1 MCGVLNPTA
10 AHAACAAAHWQSS
23 QTVWQLLLAQDTV
36 RIPSNGALVT
46 GYIPS
51 SVHRDSYATY
61 AVKTPAAALRQLAC
75 CNILA
80 TQTSVAQIGLQR
92 CYGSLRGHPGASGVI
107 QRQRLWVEHTASTR
121 AVLPDPDWRGEG
133 KRPSAGDSSTSS
145 NASVDAWDDAAQ
157 AERHQGGAA
166 PTKAPV
172 AGQVFQ

>member
-1 MCGVLNPTA
+1 MRCSEPYGCTRCVRGGT
-10 AHAACAAAHWQSS
+10 
-23 QTVWQLLLAQDTV
+23 LAKQ
-36 RIPSNGALVT
+36 SNGLAA
-46 GYIPS
+46 PPRS
-51 SVHRDSYATY
+51 RHRTDAQQWCACHWLYRRLSTATP
-61 AVKTPAAALRQLAC
+61 TQRMRSALRQLAC
-75 CNILA
+75 CNTLA